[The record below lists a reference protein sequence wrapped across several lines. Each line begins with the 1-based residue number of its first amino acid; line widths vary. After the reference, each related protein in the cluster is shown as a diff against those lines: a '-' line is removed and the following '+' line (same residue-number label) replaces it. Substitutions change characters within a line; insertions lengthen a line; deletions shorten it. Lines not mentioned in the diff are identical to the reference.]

1 MGCVKGE
8 SERESGQE
16 KKIFKK
22 ASSSPVA
29 HPGEKEE
36 QCCLK
41 RHCFVFFFLRKRN
54 EFGE

>member
-1 MGCVKGE
+1 M
-8 SERESGQE
+8 RESGQE
-16 KKIFKK
+16 KKILKK

-41 RHCFVFFFLRKRN
+41 RHCFVFFF
-54 EFGE
+54 

>member
-16 KKIFKK
+16 MKIFKK

-29 HPGEKEE
+29 HPGEKEK
-36 QCCLK
+36 QFCLK
-41 RHCFVFFFLRKRN
+41 RHCFVFFFKK
-54 EFGE
+54 EK